1 MTTLAA
7 TPARLATWPDIPQPG
22 FPSGASLAAEETCE
36 LVGPTGSATRVRLV
50 GFDPGTHTISLQ
62 TPQGRSAVEVRF
74 EQFQR
79 LDLLEPVRPLPLA
92 EAADGRKYRPELYCL
107 TYTSGRRSFGLTLGV
122 VDQAQ
127 GVFLFEP
134 ADEQAAVRRVFIPR
148 EALKALD
155 TGPQVQALML
165 ESVPGMA
172 PASHLGQEGPG
183 PERRADSGDAKAG
196 AAATDPKDA
205 NDARD
210 TLQERPS
217 TTPEELEEA
226 IARQARGPIIPL
238 GEALVA
244 LGQISAEQLQAAIV
258 KQRAHRGV
266 PLGELLVRDG
276 LVTRQ
281 GLQAA
286 LVRKMGYPVVDLSK
300 FPAEP
305 QALTRIGK
313 ALATRLRALPLM
325 IRQDRLVVAMEDPAR
340 AKALDEVE
348 FAAGG
353 KVIPVLAMSGTL
365 SEGLERGY
373 QNLGAG
379 ARLSRSGTAP
389 PSAGD
394 AEGSSELLASLEQS
408 SGDEAANEQGAIE
421 QSDNSL
427 VRLINSMILEAQSQ
441 GVSDIHIETLP
452 GTQKVQIR
460 FRRDGVLKPYMQLPH
475 TFRSALLARIKVMCD
490 LDISERRKPQDGKI
504 AMSRFVN
511 GSRLELRVATVPTF
525 GGLEDAVLRL
535 LSASKLIPLD
545 ELGMSPDNLAKV
557 KEVIHRPHGMLL
569 CVGPTGSGKTTT
581 LHSALG
587 LINVP
592 ERKIWTA
599 EDPIEITQPGLR
611 QVQVNPKIGW
621 TFDKALRSFL
631 RADPDV
637 IMVGE
642 IRDQETAQVAIES
655 SLTGHLVLSTLHTNS
670 APETVIR
677 LLDMGM
683 DPFNFGDSLLGVLA
697 QRLVRRLCPHCRTA
711 RAATQLEI
719 EELAGDYLNSFGEA
733 RTRPAAAA
741 LVGQWTQRFGCDPQN
756 LSARDPTGQGVLVH
770 YESPGCSKC
779 GHTGFRGRAGIHE
792 LMMTTRE
799 LRLLIQ
805 SGTRTDELQKAALES
820 GMRTL
825 RQDGI
830 EKVLAGV
837 TSIQEVRAT
846 TSS

>member
-1 MTTLAA
+1 
-7 TPARLATWPDIPQPG
+7 
-22 FPSGASLAAEETCE
+22 
-36 LVGPTGSATRVRLV
+36 
-50 GFDPGTHTISLQ
+50 
-62 TPQGRSAVEVRF
+62 
-74 EQFQR
+74 
-79 LDLLEPVRPLPLA
+79 
-92 EAADGRKYRPELYCL
+92 
-107 TYTSGRRSFGLTLGV
+107 
-122 VDQAQ
+122 
-127 GVFLFEP
+127 
-134 ADEQAAVRRVFIPR
+134 
-148 EALKALD
+148 
-155 TGPQVQALML
+155 
-165 ESVPGMA
+165 
-172 PASHLGQEGPG
+172 
-183 PERRADSGDAKAG
+183 
-196 AAATDPKDA
+196 
-205 NDARD
+205 
-210 TLQERPS
+210 
-217 TTPEELEEA
+217 
-226 IARQARGPIIPL
+226 
-238 GEALVA
+238 
-244 LGQISAEQLQAAIV
+244 
-258 KQRAHRGV
+258 
-266 PLGELLVRDG
+266 
-276 LVTRQ
+276 
-281 GLQAA
+281 
-286 LVRKMGYPVVDLSK
+286 
-300 FPAEP
+300 
-305 QALTRIGK
+305 
-313 ALATRLRALPLM
+313 
-325 IRQDRLVVAMEDPAR
+325 MEDPAR

-365 SEGLERGY
+365 SEGLERSY
-373 QNLGAG
+373 QNLGSA
-379 ARLSRSGTAP
+379 ARLSRSGTAQ
-389 PSAGD
+389 PSADD
-394 AEGSSELLASLEQS
+394 AEVSSELLASLEQS

-504 AMSRFVN
+504 AMSRFIN
-511 GSRLELRVATVPTF
+511 GSRLELRVATIPTF

-545 ELGMSPDNLAKV
+545 ELGMSPDNLTRI
-557 KEVIHRPHGMLL
+557 KEVVQRPHGMFL

-741 LVGQWTQRFGCDPQN
+741 LVGQWVERFGRDRQN
-756 LSARDPTGQGVLVH
+756 LANGDASGQGVLVH